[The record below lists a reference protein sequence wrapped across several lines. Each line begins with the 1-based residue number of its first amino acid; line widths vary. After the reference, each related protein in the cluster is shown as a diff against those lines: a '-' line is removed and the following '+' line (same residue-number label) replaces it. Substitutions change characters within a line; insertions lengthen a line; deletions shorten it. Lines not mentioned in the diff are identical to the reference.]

1 MVRVGT
7 TRIGHRVG
15 GYYLSTPI
23 TGHNAG
29 KQIRIGHRLPGGF
42 YASVPVTVT
51 KGQPQPP
58 APLGVQIAATA
69 VTAFLIGWLTIACRA
84 ASAWKPSG
92 VGLVGRGVVVR
103 AEPGLYGKLWRA
115 GLRVRLRYLVWLLL
129 TVELSIFHRPF
140 SAMSW

>member
-1 MVRVGT
+1 MVRIGT

-58 APLGVQIAATA
+58 ATLGVQIAATA
-69 VTAFLIGWLTIACRA
+69 VTPFLIGWLTIACVRPPHG
-84 ASAWKPSG
+84 S
-92 VGLVGRGVVVR
+92 RQVR
-103 AEPGLYGKLWRA
+103 AWWPERGGARRTRALREAWRA
-115 GLRVRLRYLVWLLL
+115 GLRVRLCYLVWLLL
-129 TVELSIFHRPF
+129 TVELSIFHWPF
-140 SAMSW
+140 SATSR